1 MPDLE
6 LSNSNVTATKISSN
20 ENGEYKMTY
29 EIYANSSVT
38 RNSDKDPNTRVRF
51 RCKEKT
57 NTRTLYINHVE
68 FYKLDGTGGNIV
80 GVNLMGNLNAVY
92 DDSVYS
98 ELVNDR
104 DEIDVTINQDG
115 EDAISR
121 DLLNGWFGS
130 KYTKAGDPVF
140 ENVKLVK
147 VPAGFFNYMS
157 RSQLLDLMQ
166 KVILGTEATDDFD
179 PHYNPNGDDVW
190 GDVKDYVHAK
200 QAWVANPAE

>member
-1 MPDLE
+1 MRPIPITVC
-6 LSNSNVTATKISSN
+6 LSITERCT
-20 ENGEYKMTY
+20 
-29 EIYANSSVT
+29 
-38 RNSDKDPNTRVRF
+38 NSDKDPNTRFRF
-51 RCKEKT
+51 RFKEKA

-147 VPAGFFNYMS
+147 VPDGFFNY
-157 RSQLLDLMQ
+157 RTRAYRIRLMHDI
-166 KVILGTEATDDFD
+166 ILEKMATDNFD
-179 PHYNPNGDDVW
+179 PHYNPNGDYVW

-200 QAWVANPAE
+200 QAWVAEAAE